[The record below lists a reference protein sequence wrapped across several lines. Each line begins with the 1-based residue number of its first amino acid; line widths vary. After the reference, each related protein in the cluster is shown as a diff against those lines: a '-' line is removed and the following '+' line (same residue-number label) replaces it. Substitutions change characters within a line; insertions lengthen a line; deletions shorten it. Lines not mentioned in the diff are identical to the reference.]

1 MTHYY
6 RYYVL
11 VMLTVVSMINIMDRL
26 ILSILLEDIKAEFTF
41 TDTQLG
47 VLAGLAFALFY
58 ALMSIPIARWADISN
73 RKNILAAALIIWS
86 GMTALCGAATG
97 FVSLFLARLG
107 VGIGEAGGSPPSYSI
122 IADYF
127 KPSERARA
135 MGVYVTG
142 SVLGTGGGL
151 IVGGLLGEWLGW
163 RMTFL
168 VLGIPGI
175 LLGVILYFT
184 VKEPPRGRY
193 DSGNEDT
200 KQATDIQ
207 RTLKSLASNKV
218 YVRVGLSYAMLT
230 MVGYAMALWLA
241 PIMLRNFEVS
251 LGMVGLYL
259 GGTYILGGIPGP
271 LIGGY
276 LTDYMVKRDARWCA
290 WIPAIFILCS
300 VGTFWFSLSADS
312 LSGFLGFFALTYA
325 LFMIP
330 QGASLSMLQSSLG
343 SGERAL
349 GMSFTLLVTTTVG
362 LAIGPLLVGL
372 LSDAL
377 AATYGAKALNYSLM
391 ATCGTAAVIA
401 ALFYFWTSTA
411 MPREPTL
418 DPAVE
423 Q

>member
-97 FVSLFLARLG
+97 FISLFLARLG

-168 VLGIPGI
+168 ALGIPGI
-175 LLGVILYFT
+175 LLGVILYYT

-193 DSGNEDT
+193 DSGTDES
-200 KQATDIQ
+200 KQAIDIK
-207 RTLKSLASNKV
+207 RTLNSLASNKV
-218 YVRVGLSYAMLT
+218 YVRVSFSFAMLT

-251 LGMVGLYL
+251 MGMVGLYL

-290 WIPAIFILCS
+290 WIPAIFILSS
-300 VGTFWFSLSADS
+300 VTTFWFSLSADS
-312 LSGFLGFFALTYA
+312 LSAFLGFFALTYA
-325 LFMIP
+325 LFMVP

-349 GMSFTLLVTTTVG
+349 GMSFVLLVTTMVG
-362 LAIGPLLVGL
+362 LALGPLLVGF
-372 LSDAL
+372 LSDLL
-377 AATYGAKALNYSLM
+377 APTYGVKSLNYSLM
-391 ATCGTAAVIA
+391 SVCGAAAAIA
-401 ALFYFWTSTA
+401 ALCYVWTSRA
-411 MPREPTL
+411 MPHPSEL
-418 DPAVE
+418 DQA
-423 Q
+423 QQH

>member
-73 RKNILAAALIIWS
+73 RKNILAAALIVWS

-127 KPSERARA
+127 RPSERARA

-168 VLGIPGI
+168 ALGIPGI

-193 DSGNEDT
+193 DSGSDDS
-200 KQATDIQ
+200 KQAVDIK

-251 LGMVGLYL
+251 LSMVGLYL

-423 Q
+423 

>member
-1 MTHYY
+1 
-6 RYYVL
+6 
-11 VMLTVVSMINIMDRL
+11 
-26 ILSILLEDIKAEFTF
+26 
-41 TDTQLG
+41 
-47 VLAGLAFALFY
+47 
-58 ALMSIPIARWADISN
+58 
-73 RKNILAAALIIWS
+73 
-86 GMTALCGAATG
+86 
-97 FVSLFLARLG
+97 
-107 VGIGEAGGSPPSYSI
+107 
-122 IADYF
+122 
-127 KPSERARA
+127 

-193 DSGNEDT
+193 DSGSDDS
-200 KQATDIQ
+200 KQAVDIK

-218 YVRVGLSYAMLT
+218 YVRVSLSFAMLT

-290 WIPAIFILCS
+290 WIPAIFILSS
-300 VGTFWFSLSADS
+300 VTTFWFSLSADS
-312 LSGFLGFFALTYA
+312 LSAFLGFFALAYA

-349 GMSFTLLVTTTVG
+349 GMSFVLLVTTMVG

-372 LSDAL
+372 LSDLL
-377 AATYGAKALNYSLM
+377 APAYGVKSLNYALM
-391 ATCGTAAVIA
+391 TVCGGAALIA
-401 ALFYFWTSTA
+401 ALCYFWTATA
-411 MPREPTL
+411 MPHESDL
-418 DPAVE
+418 DRALK

>member
-73 RKNILAAALIIWS
+73 RKNILATALIIWS

-97 FVSLFLARLG
+97 FISLFLARLG

-168 VLGIPGI
+168 ALGIPGI
-175 LLGVILYFT
+175 LLGVILYYT

-193 DSGNEDT
+193 DTGTDES
-200 KQATDIQ
+200 KQAIDIK

-218 YVRVGLSYAMLT
+218 YVRVSLSFAMLT

-251 LGMVGLYL
+251 MGMVGLYL

-290 WIPAIFILCS
+290 WIPAIFILSS
-300 VGTFWFSLSADS
+300 VTTFWFSLSADS
-312 LSGFLGFFALTYA
+312 LSAFLGFFALTYA
-325 LFMIP
+325 LFMVP

-349 GMSFTLLVTTTVG
+349 GMSFVLLVTTMVG
-362 LAIGPLLVGL
+362 LALGPLLVGL
-372 LSDAL
+372 LSDLL
-377 AATYGAKALNYSLM
+377 APTYGVKSLNYSLM
-391 ATCGTAAVIA
+391 SVCGAAAVIA
-401 ALFYFWTSTA
+401 ALCYVWTSRA
-411 MPREPTL
+411 MPHPTEL
-418 DPAVE
+418 DQA
-423 Q
+423 QQH

>member
-73 RKNILAAALIIWS
+73 RKNILAAALIVWS

-127 KPSERARA
+127 RPSERARA

-168 VLGIPGI
+168 ALGIPGI

-193 DSGNEDT
+193 DSGSDDS
-200 KQATDIQ
+200 KQAVDIK

-251 LGMVGLYL
+251 LSVVGLYL

-300 VGTFWFSLSADS
+300 AGTFWFSLSADS
-312 LSGFLGFFALTYA
+312 LTGFLGFFALTYA

-391 ATCGTAAVIA
+391 ATCGTAALIA
-401 ALFYFWTSTA
+401 AIFYFWTSTA

-418 DPAVE
+418 DPVVE
-423 Q
+423 

>member
-168 VLGIPGI
+168 ALGIPGI

-193 DSGNEDT
+193 DSGSDDS
-200 KQATDIQ
+200 KQAVDIK

-218 YVRVGLSYAMLT
+218 YVRVSLSFAMLT

-290 WIPAIFILCS
+290 WIPAIFVLSS
-300 VGTFWFSLSADS
+300 VTTFWFSLSADS
-312 LSGFLGFFALTYA
+312 LSEFLGFFALTYA

-418 DPAVE
+418 DPVVE
-423 Q
+423 

>member
-168 VLGIPGI
+168 ALGIPGI
-175 LLGVILYFT
+175 FLGVILYFT

-193 DSGNEDT
+193 DSGSDHS
-200 KQATDIQ
+200 KQAVDIK
-207 RTLKSLASNKV
+207 RTLTSLASNKV
-218 YVRVGLSYAMLT
+218 YVRVSLSFAMLT

-290 WIPAIFILCS
+290 WIPAIFVLSS
-300 VGTFWFSLSADS
+300 VTTFWFSLSADS
-312 LSGFLGFFALTYA
+312 LSEFLGFFALTYA

-349 GMSFTLLVTTTVG
+349 GMSFVLLVTTMVG

-372 LSDAL
+372 FSDLL
-377 AATYGAKALNYSLM
+377 APAYGVKSLNYALM
-391 ATCGTAAVIA
+391 TVCGGAALIA
-401 ALFYFWTSTA
+401 ACCYFWTATA
-411 MPREPTL
+411 MPHESDL
-418 DPAVE
+418 DGALE

>member
-1 MTHYY
+1 M
-6 RYYVL
+6 V
-11 VMLTVVSMINIMDRL
+11 NIMDRL

-175 LLGVILYFT
+175 LLGIILYFT

-193 DSGNEDT
+193 DSGSDDS
-200 KQATDIQ
+200 KKATDIK

-230 MVGYAMALWLA
+230 IVGYAMALWLA

-259 GGTYILGGIPGP
+259 GVTYILGGIPGP

-290 WIPAIFILCS
+290 WIPAIFILGS
-300 VGTFWFSLSADS
+300 VGTFWFSLSADT
-312 LSGFLGFFALTYA
+312 LWEFLGFFALTYA

-330 QGASLSMLQSSLG
+330 QGASLSMLQSSVG

-349 GMSFTLLVTTTVG
+349 GMSFALLVTTTVG

-372 LSDAL
+372 VSDIL
-377 AATYGAKALNYSLM
+377 TPTYGAKALNYALM
-391 ATCGTAAVIA
+391 TICGTAALIA
-401 ALFYFWTSTA
+401 ALFYFWTAAA
-411 MPREPTL
+411 MSLASGSSNESDAHAP
-418 DPAVE
+418 